1 MLKFFRKHA
10 RGWFMIAVIAVI
22 IVVFVLYFGS
32 SGGGSH
38 TNAIAIV
45 DKRMISEAELHDEYE
60 KLLDI
65 ARLNLKEKLTPEV
78 LKKMDLKAKAYHNLL
93 NREIIIAKAADLKIQ
108 ISDKELRTSIMSM
121 PMLQTDGAFDETKYR
136 HLLRYNR
143 MSAQDFETLQ
153 RADLTA
159 NKIESFVRE
168 GVKISDKEAY
178 DLYVLQNRKI
188 NVHFL
193 QISGADI
200 KNKIETVESELEDY
214 LKRNGNLF
222 RIPEQIKIKYLFFAA
237 DSSSA
242 NISEEDIKDYY
253 SSYKDKYK
261 TKDGKEAPPDKV
273 RGDIIKDMKK
283 IRGMQTA
290 QTEARKAREE
300 IYQENNMDA
309 YGQKRNLTVRNS
321 EFFPINKPPQ
331 EFASVSNVN
340 DVLLNVQKG
349 DLSKVLSADN
359 GYYLLQVADKQ
370 SSYVPKLN
378 VIENQVRQRFI
389 ESESMI
395 RAEREAK
402 SILERLKAGESF
414 EKVASEKSLKIHET
428 GLFRP
433 GNIIPQIGEN
443 PDAVEI
449 LMQLSSGKP
458 YTEKPLLVNNAYF
471 ILKFKETSQPDDQ
484 DFEAQKEM
492 YKKLLTAMKQEEA
505 MRTWLEGNKTAM
517 IKEKRVRIKKK
528 VEDL

>member
-10 RGWFMIAVIAVI
+10 RGWFMIAVIAII

-45 DKRMISEAELHDEYE
+45 DKRIISEAELHDEYE

-108 ISDKELRTSIMSM
+108 VSDEELRTSIMSM

-136 HLLRYNR
+136 HLLRYNN
-143 MSAQDFETLQ
+143 MSTQDFETLQ

-178 DLYVLQNRKI
+178 DMYVLQNRKM
-188 NVHFL
+188 NVNFL

-200 KNKIETVESELEDY
+200 KNKISPVESELEDY

-222 RIPEQIKIKYLFFAA
+222 RIPEQIKIKYIYFAA
-237 DSSSA
+237 DSFSA
-242 NISEEDIKDYY
+242 NIGEEDIRNYY
-253 SSYKDKYK
+253 SSFQDKYK
-261 TKDGKEAPPDKV
+261 TKDGKGTPLDKI
-273 RGDIIKDMKK
+273 RDDIIKELKK
-283 IRGMQTA
+283 TRGLQSA
-290 QTEARKAREE
+290 QAEARKAREE

-309 YGQKRNLTVRNS
+309 YAQKRNLIVRNS
-321 EFFPINKPPQ
+321 DFFPINKPPQ
-331 EFASVSNVN
+331 EFASVNN
-340 DVLLNVQKG
+340 FPDALLDVQKG
-349 DLSKVLSADN
+349 DLSKVLSAEN

-378 VIENQVRQRFI
+378 IIENQVRQRFI
-389 ESESMI
+389 ASESMI
-395 RAEREAK
+395 RAEKEAK
-402 SILERLKAGESF
+402 SILERLKAGERF
-414 EKVASEKSLKIHET
+414 EKVSSEKGLKIHET
-428 GLFRP
+428 GLFQP
-433 GNIIPQIGEN
+433 GNVIPQIGES
-443 PDAVEI
+443 PDAAEI

-458 YTEKPLLVNNAYF
+458 YAGKPLLVNNAYF

-484 DFEAQKEM
+484 AFEAQKEM
-492 YKKLLTAMKQEEA
+492 YKKLLTAIKQEEA
-505 MRTWLEGNKTAM
+505 MQTWLEGNKAAM
-517 IKEKRVRIKKK
+517 IKGKRVRIKKK